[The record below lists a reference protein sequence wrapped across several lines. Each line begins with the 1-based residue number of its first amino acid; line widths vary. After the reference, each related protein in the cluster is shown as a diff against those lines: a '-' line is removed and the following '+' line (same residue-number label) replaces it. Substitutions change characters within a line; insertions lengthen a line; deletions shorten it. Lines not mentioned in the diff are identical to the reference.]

1 LSAAGGSSS
10 LSASSKPVIYN
21 QYMHYLNPDLDAVG
35 VPPRPNPAT
44 NMQSVQMLKLNNLLD
59 PSSTSGSSILQN
71 PMAQFLPT
79 AFGAD
84 TRLSASLGG
93 GGKKKK

>member
-1 LSAAGGSSS
+1 
-10 LSASSKPVIYN
+10 
-21 QYMHYLNPDLDAVG
+21 
-35 VPPRPNPAT
+35 
-44 NMQSVQMLKLNNLLD
+44 MQSVQMLKLNNLLD